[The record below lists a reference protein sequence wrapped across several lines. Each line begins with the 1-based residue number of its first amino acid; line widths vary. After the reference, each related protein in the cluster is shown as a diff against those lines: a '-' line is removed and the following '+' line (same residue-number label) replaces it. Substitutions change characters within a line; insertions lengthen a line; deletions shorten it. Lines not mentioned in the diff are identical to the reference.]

1 MARNLLYAKVEIFSY
16 NVGGI
21 CLIWEEMKND
31 TLFKQCGIIILCY
44 FIFQD
49 YAYLFFTNSR

>member
-1 MARNLLYAKVEIFSY
+1 MARILLYARVEIFSY

-31 TLFKQCGIIILCY
+31 TLFKQCGIIIL
-44 FIFQD
+44 
-49 YAYLFFTNSR
+49 